1 MFVWCVRM
9 LRGFHESGG
18 AGDISSFFH
27 QRYFS
32 TYEMPLFGKG
42 DNYFQQ
48 PLHTHIHAHSH
59 TETDILP
66 SPKCSH
72 PCGIR
77 HRLSLLFQSRFGTFE
92 LQLKGSHCHARGS
105 SAVTKEIWRI
115 NGSWGPTSL
124 LPYSAVLSTSFSLP
138 PKPSSHTLTLLSS
151 HFCPIL
157 SKFTNFFFVLVLFY
171 SLFPTLFSI
180 CSPEICSC
188 NWLVWYFCFIW
199 LWWIKMALFFFLFF
213 FFFFMPVKLIW

>member
-157 SKFTNFFFVLVLFY
+157 SKFTNFFFCTCLVSIPFSPHSSLFVLLKSVLVIGWSDTFVSFEYDELKWRYFFY
-171 SLFPTLFSI
+171 
-180 CSPEICSC
+180 
-188 NWLVWYFCFIW
+188 
-199 LWWIKMALFFFLFF
+199 
-213 FFFFMPVKLIW
+213 FFMPVKLIW